1 MLIAV
6 GASTTGLRLWLAAEG
21 TVVIAV
27 GPNTPANAVNR
38 IDTIGRH
45 KGAFVCRIVSH
56 ERAIEPPKARK
67 IKKDAETYGRR

>member
-1 MLIAV
+1 M